1 MDDSLRLI
9 RYLYDEDVDDPDFAR
24 RVVEDDELRRE
35 CERLRQAK
43 DALDRRSTPS
53 PDPEVTDRVV
63 EQAAAAA
70 PRQASAP
77 VEQAPDR
84 APRTPDRAWSRRLRG
99 VSAALMVLL
108 IVGVGW
114 WQFRPTSSPAPGTA
128 TSETA
133 PQETESVAAGDQ
145 TDEIPEWD
153 DRDELVRLH
162 RRIEMLRTRSSS
174 DTWGTDLQTVNQA
187 QP

>member
-9 RYLYDEDVDDPDFAR
+9 QYLYDEDVDDPDFAR

-35 CERLRQAK
+35 GDRLRQAK
-43 DALDRRSTPS
+43 DALDRRSSPS
-53 PDPEVTDRVV
+53 PDPEVVDRVV
-63 EQAAAAA
+63 EQAAAAT
-70 PRQASAP
+70 PRRTSSPAEP
-77 VEQAPDR
+77 APDR
-84 APRTPDRAWSRRLRG
+84 AARTPDRVWSRRLRG
-99 VSAALMVLL
+99 ASAALAALL

-128 TSETA
+128 TSEPA
-133 PQETESVAAGDQ
+133 PQQTESVAAGEQ
-145 TDEIPEWD
+145 TDDIPEWD

-174 DTWGTDLQTVNQA
+174 DTWGTDLQTVNQT